1 MPDLRVS
8 LAGVELK
15 NPIVE
20 MCIRDSF
27 CGAAPFLRNP
37 AQWAAAVRLQKKL
50 QQKDSQQMRGV
61 V

>member
-1 MPDLRVS
+1 MTFQPCRPATIKLLPYR
-8 LAGVELK
+8 GT
-15 NPIVE
+15 
-20 MCIRDSF
+20 SF